1 MAALTRAGFALPVAA
16 EDFLRSSDG
25 ALLAEDVACWA
36 EWYNTASWYAG
47 QGVSVTET
55 SLPFHLQA
63 LFLALAEFR
72 SLFDYRTLG
81 RPTVGHR
88 QHQDTLRRATE
99 LYISSPSIGPRFRI
113 QHGQNTSILANEI
126 GADFWINHNVTVG
139 SNRGVPSVGNKVTIR
154 TGAVVVGPIKIGDNV
169 DITANAVVATNVP
182 PNTIAYAA
190 STIYVRKTRGKH

>member
-1 MAALTRAGFALPVAA
+1 MAALTKAGFALPVAA
-16 EDFLRSSDG
+16 EDFLRSSHG

-36 EWYNTASWYAG
+36 QWYNTAPWYAG

-81 RPTVGHR
+81 RVAVGYR
-88 QHQDTLRRATE
+88 QHRETLQRATE
-99 LYISSPSIGPRFRI
+99 LYISSPTIGPRFRI

-126 GADFWINHNVTVG
+126 GSDFWINHNVTIG
-139 SNRGVPSVGNKVTIR
+139 SNRGIPSVGNRVTIR
-154 TGAVVVGPIKIGDNV
+154 TGAVVVGPIRVGDNV
-169 DITANAVVATNVP
+169 DITANAVVASNVP
-182 PNTIAYAA
+182 SNTIAFAP
-190 STIYVRKTRGKH
+190 STIFVRKTIGKR